1 MPASTLKSKLID
13 LLFKAVC
20 RFFRVITPI
29 RDRVL
34 IVSHSKIEDNAVEMA
49 NYLAENY
56 DFKIGLMFSDK
67 DLKSVK
73 NLKPKIHPAVSLHSY
88 LGLKPFR
95 PESFRQLFGS
105 KYILFTQLLYPFD
118 RYLKNQITVNLW
130 HGVGHKKINTARGYK
145 QGVPANYTIA
155 TSKMTQKMFAD
166 LFANPIETV
175 FIGGM
180 PRNDLMLR
188 TKNSDFKF
196 DQNTGLNGHDRI
208 IIWMPTFRRKVS
220 ESTAGQTVISE
231 TDNIFGID
239 SFNIERFNQMLKQ
252 YNTICVVKSH
262 YYVNDYKKQQDLSNF
277 LFINDNWLYEH
288 GILLYELLSKTDAL
302 ITDYS
307 SVMTDYSLLD
317 RPIFVIAEDLEYYK
331 KSQGLYFEDYEN
343 RVPSKLFLS
352 QNELF
357 DAVRLFLENGD
368 DKFAEKRR
376 KIRDLYYQFK
386 DEKSAERISK
396 FIFKDKLNQD

>member
-1 MPASTLKSKLID
+1 MSVSTLKSKIID
-13 LLFKAVC
+13 QLFKTVC
-20 RFFRVITPI
+20 RLFRLITPI

-34 IVSHSKIEDNAVEMA
+34 IISHSKIEDNAVEMA

-56 DFKIGLMFSDK
+56 KLRIGLMLSDK
-67 DLKSVK
+67 DLRSVK
-73 NLKPKIHPAVSLHSY
+73 KLKNKIHPAVSFYSFP
-88 LGLKPFR
+88 GLKPFH

-105 KYILFTQLLYPFD
+105 KYILFTHLIFPYD

-130 HGVGHKKINTARGYK
+130 HGVGHKKINTARGFK

-188 TKNSDFKF
+188 TKDSEFKF
-196 DQNTGLNGHDRI
+196 HQDTGLNGYDRI

-220 ESTAGQTVISE
+220 KNTAGQTIISE

-239 SFNIERFNQMLKQ
+239 SFNIERFNQML
-252 YNTICVVKSH
+252 NRHNSLCVVKSH
-262 YYVNDYKKQQDLSNF
+262 YYVKEYKNRQGLSNF
-277 LFINDNWLYEH
+277 LFINDNWLYEN
-288 GILLYELLSKTDAL
+288 GILLYELLSKTAAL

-317 RPIFVIAEDLEYYK
+317 KPIFLIAEDIEDYK

-357 DAVRLFLENGD
+357 EAVKLFLEHGD

-376 KIRDLYYQFK
+376 KIRDLYYQYC
-386 DEKSAERISK
+386 DDKSAERIAK
-396 FIFKDKLNQD
+396 FIFTDLKN